1 MHIKRLVVAS
11 ILLPLLYLY
20 IMKLPQ
26 AFFLIFL
33 LAASVIA
40 QSEFCSMYR
49 IGGLMRNTGIL
60 TGVAILS
67 TMYFSRDLFPDM
79 LLLSVIIISTIRLL
93 GKKDPSSALS
103 DISPVVLSVLY
114 IPCLLGFQLFLRGN
128 GPGWIVFLFG
138 CVWGSDSLAYYV
150 GKGIGRKK
158 LYKEVSPNKT
168 VEGAVG
174 SVAGGSISGWL
185 LNMAVGNPLTLTE
198 SLFTGMI
205 IGATTII
212 GDLVESMFKR
222 DAGVKDSGGII
233 PGHGG
238 VLDKI
243 DGALFAGPVLY
254 WVLQRF

>member
-1 MHIKRLVVAS
+1 MHVKRLVVAL
-11 ILLPLLYLY
+11 ILLPVFYLY

-26 AFFLIFL
+26 VFFLIFL

-60 TGVAILS
+60 AGIAILS
-67 TMYFSRDLFPDM
+67 TMYFARDIFPDM
-79 LLLSVIIISTIRLL
+79 LLLSVIIISTIRLI
-93 GKKDPSSALS
+93 GKRDPSSALS
-103 DISPVVLSVLY
+103 DISPVLLSVLY
-114 IPCLLGFQLFLRGN
+114 IPCLLGSQLFLRGN
-128 GPGWIVFLFG
+128 GPGRIVFLFG
-138 CVWGSDSLAYYV
+138 CVWGSDSFAYYV

-168 VEGAVG
+168 IEGAVG
-174 SVAGGSISGWL
+174 SVAGGAISGWL
-185 LNMAVGNPLTLTE
+185 LNMVVGNPLTLAE
-198 SLFTGMI
+198 SLFAGMI

-222 DAGVKDSGGII
+222 DAGVKDSGSII